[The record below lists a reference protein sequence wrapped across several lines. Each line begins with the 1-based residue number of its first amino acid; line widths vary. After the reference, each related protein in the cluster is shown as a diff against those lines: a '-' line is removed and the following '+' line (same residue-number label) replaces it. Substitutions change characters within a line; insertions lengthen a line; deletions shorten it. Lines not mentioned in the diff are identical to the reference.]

1 MTTQGQRP
9 SSNCRRPGNL
19 RAMAAAIVVVLA
31 VVPLSVLAQ
40 SESPKPAPAAVV
52 PEQSTL
58 AKPAAGN
65 DAAAPGYRI
74 GAGDALQINV
84 WKETEA
90 SVPSV
95 VVRPDGKISL
105 PLVKEVDVMGLMP
118 AELEKVLTAKLA
130 RFIRDADVT
139 VVVQQIHSKKVYL
152 VGAVKKEGPVA
163 LLSSMTVLQVLSE
176 AGGLSDYAKK
186 RKIYVLRT
194 ENGKQVKHAFDYQ
207 AVIRGEHIEQNIP
220 VLPDDIIVVPQ

>member
-1 MTTQGQRP
+1 
-9 SSNCRRPGNL
+9 
-19 RAMAAAIVVVLA
+19 
-31 VVPLSVLAQ
+31 
-40 SESPKPAPAAVV
+40 
-52 PEQSTL
+52 
-58 AKPAAGN
+58 
-65 DAAAPGYRI
+65 
-74 GAGDALQINV
+74 
-84 WKETEA
+84 
-90 SVPSV
+90 

-105 PLVKEVDVMGLMP
+105 PLVKEVDVLGLMP
-118 AELEKVLTAKLA
+118 AELEKVLTARLA

-152 VGAVKKEGPVA
+152 VGAAKKEGPVP

-194 ENGKQVKHAFDYQ
+194 ENGKQVKHPFDYQ